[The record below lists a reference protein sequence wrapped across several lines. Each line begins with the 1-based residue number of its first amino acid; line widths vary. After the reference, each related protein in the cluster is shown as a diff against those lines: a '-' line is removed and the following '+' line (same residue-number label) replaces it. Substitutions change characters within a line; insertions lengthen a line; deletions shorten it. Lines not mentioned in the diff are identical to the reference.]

1 MFTTLVES
9 RAVRRRSARGA
20 ATSILVHG
28 AVIAAAVAMT
38 MPGSVQARPEREHA
52 LPLVIYRPIR
62 EAVPPRAA
70 MEPAR
75 ASWSEGMQLP
85 TIAAPTVVQPTLPPI
100 DIDAPMLPP
109 DQLLIGHPGASLH
122 AAIGSEGTGGF
133 VPGAAVDVADVE
145 RAPRLVGN
153 ALPPR
158 YPTALRESGV
168 AGRVVVR
175 FVIDTLGRAEMDGL
189 TVQEATHPL
198 FAAAVA
204 SVLGAY
210 RFTPGEAGGRKV
222 RTMVQLPFTFA
233 LQP

>member
-28 AVIAAAVAMT
+28 AVIAVAVAMT

-52 LPLVIYRPIR
+52 MPTVIYRQVLP
-62 EAVPPRAA
+62 AAPQVPTTGHMDPSPVFSPR
-70 MEPAR
+70 
-75 ASWSEGMQLP
+75 LP
-85 TIAAPTVVQPTLPPI
+85 TIPAPTFVPPTLPPL
-100 DIDAPMLPP
+100 DIGAPVLPP
-109 DQLLIGHPGASLH
+109 DQLLVGHPGASLH
-122 AAIGSEGTGGF
+122 AAIGSEGNGAM

-145 RAPRLVGN
+145 RAPRLLGN

-168 AGRVVVR
+168 AGRVVIR

-204 SVLGAY
+204 AVLGAY

-222 RTMVQLPFTFA
+222 RTMVQLPFSFA
-233 LQP
+233 LRP